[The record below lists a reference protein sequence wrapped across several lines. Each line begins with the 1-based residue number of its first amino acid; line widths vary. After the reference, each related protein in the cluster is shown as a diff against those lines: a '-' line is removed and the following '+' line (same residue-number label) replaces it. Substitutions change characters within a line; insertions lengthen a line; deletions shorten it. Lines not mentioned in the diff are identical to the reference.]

1 VCGVI
6 LFKICPYIVI
16 YLDRVWMEES
26 NSFICESL
34 ETAPNGILLP
44 ESETFQFVFSLAKL
58 ETETLWFR
66 IESFQI
72 L

>member
-1 VCGVI
+1 
-6 LFKICPYIVI
+6 
-16 YLDRVWMEES
+16 MEES

-72 L
+72 LWLTYELVILIFFQF